1 VTFCSL
7 ESNAELEMCLH
18 SRKKNCNINP
28 ATVPSNDT
36 IRNVKQT
43 FSLKEY
49 KYGHK
54 KIAEIN
60 LTLI

>member
-1 VTFCSL
+1 
-7 ESNAELEMCLH
+7 MCLH

-49 KYGHK
+49 KYEHK

-60 LTLI
+60 LTLIQTLLINKDN